1 MYILPREQM
10 IVYLIK
16 HEKSFIYLNVFIFYN
31 ISTFVPFKIP
41 GYRKIWKALGRERE
55 RENLALFNFLTLS
68 TLKKFSSAA
77 FGQSFS
83 TEVLD

>member
-1 MYILPREQM
+1 MCSFFTTFPPLCHSKFLALTIAKYE
-10 IVYLIK
+10 K
-16 HEKSFIYLNVFIFYN
+16 H
-31 ISTFVPFKIP
+31 
-41 GYRKIWKALGRERE
+41 WRE